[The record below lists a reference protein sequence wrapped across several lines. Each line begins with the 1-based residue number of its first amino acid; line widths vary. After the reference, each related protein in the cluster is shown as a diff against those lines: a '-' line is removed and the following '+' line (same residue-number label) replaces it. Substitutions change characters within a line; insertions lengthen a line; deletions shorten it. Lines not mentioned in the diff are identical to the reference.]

1 MTNRRSLLR
10 QASADFQRYLQTIL
24 VPSMQS
30 LLLDANARR
39 LSLHRVFGANL
50 FIAHAVDYVHAMRQA
65 QGIKESRKE
74 FVRRFDELFGVE
86 GTRLSN
92 RKFELIDAVN
102 NAVKHIRLDPA
113 RYPELTQRYGS
124 ISFQSLFEEDGRVL
138 CLLEGYRFDYV
149 RVVLQPAY
157 AALSGWEFE
166 DEAEVW
172 RFARGELVADV
183 YTHEDAL
190 MSSDDPVDAID
201 QMIVANNPRCFHC
214 DEGEDDCVCAE
225 YVFEGE
231 RGEFVPRFRS
241 DFDFHGVMARISGA
255 YRPGD

>member
-1 MTNRRSLLR
+1 MTNPHSRLQ
-10 QASADFQRYLQTIL
+10 QACADFQRYLQTIL
-24 VPSMQS
+24 APSMQS
-30 LLLDANARR
+30 LLLDADARR

-65 QGIKESRKE
+65 LGIEETRKD
-74 FVRRFDELFGVE
+74 FVRQFDALFGVE

-92 RKFELIDAVN
+92 RKFELIDAIN
-102 NAVKHIRLDPA
+102 NAVKHIRIDPG
-113 RYPELTQRYGS
+113 RYRELTQRYGS

-149 RVVLQPAY
+149 RVVLRPAY
-157 AALSGWEFE
+157 TALCGWHFE
-166 DEAEVW
+166 DQAEIE
-172 RFARGELVADV
+172 RFARGELIAGA
-183 YTHEDAL
+183 YSYEDEL
-190 MSSDDPVDAID
+190 MSSNAPSDAID
-201 QMIVANNPRCFHC
+201 QMIVASNPRCFHC
-214 DEGEDDCVCAE
+214 DEGEEDCVCAE